1 MGVSAE
7 RPLFGPGRSGHQGR
21 KVRMR
26 YGFHRRHAD
35 FSRTARTQIRQVSRR
50 SCTDPFQ
57 GGSIM
62 SKDSTT
68 KANVKKKGKTTKE
81 KQTAK
86 RLKRDEQ
93 SGHSSKIP
101 STGH

>member
-1 MGVSAE
+1 VKDRATAAGPSSPARRGQASTTLHVH
-7 RPLFGPGRSGHQGR
+7 RPAP
-21 KVRMR
+21 
-26 YGFHRRHAD
+26 
-35 FSRTARTQIRQVSRR
+35 
-50 SCTDPFQ
+50 

-68 KANVKKKGKTTKE
+68 KANVKKKGKTIKE

-93 SGHSSKIP
+93 NGHSSNVL
-101 STGH
+101 STKR

>member
-1 MGVSAE
+1 VLYEFRDPS
-7 RPLFGPGRSGHQGR
+7 RGRLQSLHAAIR
-21 KVRMR
+21 RVRR
-26 YGFHRRHAD
+26 
-35 FSRTARTQIRQVSRR
+35 
-50 SCTDPFQ
+50 CTSTDAFQ

-68 KANVKKKGKTTKE
+68 KANVKKKGKTIKE

-93 SGHSSKIP
+93 NGHSSNIP

>member
-1 MGVSAE
+1 VLHSL
-7 RPLFGPGRSGHQGR
+7 P
-21 KVRMR
+21 VRHTDI
-26 YGFHRRHAD
+26 FHRPH
-35 FSRTARTQIRQVSRR
+35 V
-50 SCTDPFQ
+50 PGPLQ
-57 GGSIM
+57 GGSTM

-86 RLKRDEQ
+86 RLKRAEQ
-93 SGHSSKIP
+93 NGHSSNIP